1 MSDRKIGKTM
11 AGSIVAHTLPSGL
24 GKPATR
30 ALVAAG
36 YTRLEELTH
45 VTEAKL
51 LKLHGVGPK
60 AVVLL
65 RNALDAQGLAFADS
79 DEDAP

>member
-1 MSDRKIGKTM
+1 MTESERT
-11 AGSIVAHTLPSGL
+11 IVPHTLPSGL

-30 ALVAAG
+30 ALAASG
-36 YTRLEELTH
+36 YTHLEELTH
-45 VTEAKL
+45 VTEANL

-60 AVVLL
+60 VIVLL

-79 DEDAP
+79 DENTA